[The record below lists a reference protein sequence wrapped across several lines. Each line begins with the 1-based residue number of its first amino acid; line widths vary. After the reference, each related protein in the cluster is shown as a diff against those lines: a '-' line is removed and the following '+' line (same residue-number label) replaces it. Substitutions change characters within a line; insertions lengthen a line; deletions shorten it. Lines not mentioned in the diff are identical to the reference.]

1 MRLGGLTTKETHLH
15 LQSSGRS
22 WVTTVGGS
30 QQQRRR
36 VFEVVLG
43 VASWL
48 VSLTNLSGRTGSTRP
63 SMQGSAERSRLP
75 TTPTYLRAMRAPV
88 RRRRPPRDN
97 AASSA
102 EGWSPVGGSPDQP
115 TRQKSRHASAI
126 VGALHQPAP
135 TSKSPL
141 PAHTRA
147 QAARVSVAQQP
158 RLAGCCGAWLAAD
171 PHGPAPQDRH
181 THPTIPGALE
191 PITSRSTR
199 RSATPR
205 VYVEGPPTQIHG

>member
-1 MRLGGLTTKETHLH
+1 MGHSGSGDA
-15 LQSSGRS
+15 SSRS
-22 WVTTVGGS
+22 Y
-30 QQQRRR
+30 
-36 VFEVVLG
+36 LG

-48 VSLTNLSGRTGSTRP
+48 VNLTNLSRRDGSTRP
-63 SMQGSAERSRLP
+63 SMQGNAERSRLP

-181 THPTIPGALE
+181 THRRYLADWSSIRGGPTRLRGVQP
-191 PITSRSTR
+191 PDSDTRSTASTEAS
-199 RSATPR
+199 SA
-205 VYVEGPPTQIHG
+205 H